1 MKTFTFQPGTANYFQ
16 RNEMS
21 GILHELYATI
31 CERRDEATAASY
43 TARLFA
49 EGDDRIIQKVGEE
62 AVEVILAAKGQSEA
76 RLVSETADLLY
87 HLLVLL
93 ASRDVRLDQVEAE
106 LVRRRK

>member
-1 MKTFTFQPGTANYFQ
+1 
-16 RNEMS
+16 MS
-21 GILHELYATI
+21 TIFHELYAII
-31 CERRDEATAASY
+31 CERRDEATAVSY

-93 ASRDVRLDQVEAE
+93 ASRDVSLDQVEAE